1 MKVLLLMLLIT
12 YSLNYN
18 AANAVAYAKQWW
30 NGYNPAYNN
39 YNGSGG
45 DCANF
50 VSQCLIAGGQ
60 SLSGC
65 STDGKGCVPGVS
77 NLKSCLTKKGWKS
90 KIGYTNKFK
99 AGYPFFT
106 NDLDAM
112 LATVVSGKDIIFCG
126 HSGDRCDKQTSGD
139 QYT

>member
-1 MKVLLLMLLIT
+1 MLLIMQD
-12 YSLNYN
+12 NI
-18 AANAVAYAKQWW
+18 AVHIIQIMK
-30 NGYNPAYNN
+30 
-39 YNGSGG
+39 NGSDNG
-45 DCANF
+45 NF
-50 VSQCLIAGGQ
+50 ISQCLIKGGQ
-60 SLSGC
+60 TLE
-65 STDGKGCVPGVS
+65 GCVGLDNKGSIP
-77 NLKSCLTKKGWKS
+77 NIADLKSCLTKKGWKS

-139 QYT
+139 QYTYFYLDK